1 MPQMAPLMW
10 LYLYC
15 FFLLSLIVFMSINYF
30 IKPYEKINLKTDLL
44 STPPQPTW
52 KL

>member
-10 LYLYC
+10 LYLYV
-15 FFLLSLIVFMSINYF
+15 FFLVSLILFMSINYF
-30 IKPYEKINLKTDLL
+30 IKPFQKMDSSDNIL
-44 STPPQPTW
+44 SSPPQPIW

>member
-10 LYLYC
+10 LYLYG
-15 FFLLSLIVFMSINYF
+15 FFLAALVVFMSINYF
-30 IKPYEKINLKTDLL
+30 IKPFEKINLKSDLIS
-44 STPPQPTW
+44 STPQPTW